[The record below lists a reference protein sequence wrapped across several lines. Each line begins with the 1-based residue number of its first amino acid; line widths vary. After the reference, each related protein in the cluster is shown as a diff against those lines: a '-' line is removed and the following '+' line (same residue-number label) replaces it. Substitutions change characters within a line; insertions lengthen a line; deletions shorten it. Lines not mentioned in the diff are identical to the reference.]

1 MGPRFTCRAK
11 KTAKHRK
18 APFWLSELCQF
29 VVSQWNKLCSFTACF
44 IHGASSI
51 WSKAL
56 LAASR
61 STVKPPAT
69 GGHPLKNQDRI
80 ENSVSGYRKAQ
91 FDFPST
97 SAWGLA
103 NPPGLCKARDEA
115 GSRLKHG
122 RYFTVE
128 GRNQWEKVKN
138 TALKPFSFQD
148 ASNEVLRWGPCR
160 LCVAGCRRQ
169 PALQLCIVKSTDD
182 LSTVWSHLVDKAI
195 AQTLH
200 WFKRI
205 LGQRRCKL
213 IWKMFKLYAA
223 RYLFGAGES
232 KARVPTSWNFQ
243 VYFDLKKKRKKKSH
257 EMPVMS
263 NIRGLSFQFPWQQ
276 GTS

>member
-44 IHGASSI
+44 IQGASSI

-103 NPPGLCKARDEA
+103 NPPGFCKARDEA

-128 GRNQWEKVKN
+128 GRNQWEKVKK
-138 TALKPFSFQD
+138 T
-148 ASNEVLRWGPCR
+148 LRWNPSPSR
-160 LCVAGCRRQ
+160 
-169 PALQLCIVKSTDD
+169 
-182 LSTVWSHLVDKAI
+182 
-195 AQTLH
+195 
-200 WFKRI
+200 
-205 LGQRRCKL
+205 
-213 IWKMFKLYAA
+213 
-223 RYLFGAGES
+223 
-232 KARVPTSWNFQ
+232 
-243 VYFDLKKKRKKKSH
+243 
-257 EMPVMS
+257 MPVMKFCGEDLVAFAS
-263 NIRGLSFQFPWQQ
+263 LAVAVSQLCSFGSSSWPMTCPRSGAILLTKQSLRRYIGSSAYWDKDSPNWYEKCSSYMQRVTCLGRAKAKLESQPAEIFRS
-276 GTS
+276 TLI